1 MKKVFFFICLFAFSI
16 NSQGR
21 IISSDLFATSL
32 IQQSNSIQQ
41 GDDWERLGSISAI
54 SEYGKKESFGL
65 YVKVIAGEKYYQ
77 VRKYYS
83 NNGFSSYSVARGR
96 FTFKGKEYNAKFS
109 YFDITYYFNI

>member
-41 GDDWERLGSISAI
+41 GDDWEKLGSISAI

-83 NNGFSSYSVARGR
+83 NISFRNWIC
-96 FTFKGKEYNAKFS
+96 S
-109 YFDITYYFNI
+109 YF